1 MEFPQ
6 IIFDL
11 TGSKGILLSI
21 SVPSRSQA
29 FQVENY
35 FEDIELFLGG
45 IFAPEERAS
54 FKAMAIACLRLFTFF
69 PEEDFSVP
77 LLNSSM
83 TLLTFFSPFVL
94 EELLLLEFD
103 FCLVGI

>member
-1 MEFPQ
+1 M
-6 IIFDL
+6 
-11 TGSKGILLSI
+11 
-21 SVPSRSQA
+21 
-29 FQVENY
+29 ENY
-35 FEDIELFLGG
+35 FGHIELFLGG

-54 FKAMAIACLRLFTFF
+54 FKAIAIACLRLFTFF

-83 TLLTFFSPFVL
+83 TLLTFFSPFVP